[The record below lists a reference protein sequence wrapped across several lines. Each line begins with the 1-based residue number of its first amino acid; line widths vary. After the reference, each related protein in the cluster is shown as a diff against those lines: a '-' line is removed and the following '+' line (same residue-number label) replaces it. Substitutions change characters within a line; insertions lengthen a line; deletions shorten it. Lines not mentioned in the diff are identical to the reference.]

1 MGVFCLMTSCLDER
15 FENVTP
21 TPGKEV
27 LFSAYSNSGVCTK
40 TNYGGLID
48 TDADEIDDHA
58 IVNWVHGDYVT
69 VYGESCSIKQ
79 AKYSVNTNNAT
90 NLNYAI
96 SLDKTAN
103 AGVQWGEDGVS
114 DFYAVY
120 PSSESYFTSTDNGAK
135 IRTTIRSA
143 QTNYFHKDQYN
154 NWIGN
159 PYGDNLNNLTMRDAI
174 MYAYTN
180 DAVSAKNGVPQ
191 PVDLNFKPFSTV
203 LNFRFMGYDYD
214 STIGEADQT
223 TVYINKITL
232 TAPETVKI
240 AGDFDLEIKRDGS
253 AVATPTADATNVIT
267 VYPDHLPL
275 DPKKYVDFNI
285 FTIPL
290 TGLELSAD
298 WKLKIE
304 TSHGNFTCNLK
315 PKTGTNGKLAAG
327 KIHRMRIPSLS
338 VKKEGKLYP
347 NEWIKQIPRNVYLSE
362 LSVPGSW
369 YCTDANYS
377 GTTDLNTLYSKGV
390 RAFHIDCRL
399 SKTAQWLSTYSDGD
413 TDVYLACAGTEGL
426 SGIAGYGKIKEGDYV
441 LKKLQTLASLALDN
455 PQEFIVVV
463 LTIAESPFND
473 SGRIF
478 GTVKPQYVLPEI
490 QNVLNDKDV
499 QKALFKSTITSSTTV
514 NEVLGTMIVKV
525 NANCNNFTSY
535 FNGSALVS
543 TASLAQSNDG
553 DIVVGV
559 FDKMQE
565 KSISWGKTATDLT
578 FYYHQAQ
585 RTADN
590 VSGVPTFAKRKKAI
604 DDIIHKSD
612 SIYRL
617 NKHNGWFQLGV
628 GGFKKNSS
636 GSENHTVIADTLNRY
651 VNNWIV
657 KKLAAEDGLAPSPLG
672 LVLMNYPTNSN
683 YYGPT
688 LIESI
693 LKMNTRFTL
702 NRNWDAKEWPNGKPT
717 LSDGTTGDTNIG
729 GGSSTD
735 NPSTPGEGN
744 LEDGGNAF
752 N

>member
-1 MGVFCLMTSCLDER
+1 MTSCLDER

-253 AVATPTADATNVIT
+253 AVATPTAGPFAV
-267 VYPDHLPL
+267 
-275 DPKKYVDFNI
+275 
-285 FTIPL
+285 
-290 TGLELSAD
+290 GS
-298 WKLKIE
+298 
-304 TSHGNFTCNLK
+304 
-315 PKTGTNGKLAAG
+315 
-327 KIHRMRIPSLS
+327 
-338 VKKEGKLYP
+338 KE
-347 NEWIKQIPRNVYLSE
+347 V
-362 LSVPGSW
+362 
-369 YCTDANYS
+369 C
-377 GTTDLNTLYSKGV
+377 
-390 RAFHIDCRL
+390 
-399 SKTAQWLSTYSDGD
+399 
-413 TDVYLACAGTEGL
+413 
-426 SGIAGYGKIKEGDYV
+426 
-441 LKKLQTLASLALDN
+441 
-455 PQEFIVVV
+455 
-463 LTIAESPFND
+463 
-473 SGRIF
+473 
-478 GTVKPQYVLPEI
+478 
-490 QNVLNDKDV
+490 
-499 QKALFKSTITSSTTV
+499 
-514 NEVLGTMIVKV
+514 
-525 NANCNNFTSY
+525 
-535 FNGSALVS
+535 
-543 TASLAQSNDG
+543 
-553 DIVVGV
+553 
-559 FDKMQE
+559 
-565 KSISWGKTATDLT
+565 
-578 FYYHQAQ
+578 
-585 RTADN
+585 
-590 VSGVPTFAKRKKAI
+590 
-604 DDIIHKSD
+604 
-612 SIYRL
+612 
-617 NKHNGWFQLGV
+617 
-628 GGFKKNSS
+628 
-636 GSENHTVIADTLNRY
+636 
-651 VNNWIV
+651 
-657 KKLAAEDGLAPSPLG
+657 
-672 LVLMNYPTNSN
+672 
-683 YYGPT
+683 
-688 LIESI
+688 
-693 LKMNTRFTL
+693 
-702 NRNWDAKEWPNGKPT
+702 
-717 LSDGTTGDTNIG
+717 
-729 GGSSTD
+729 
-735 NPSTPGEGN
+735 
-744 LEDGGNAF
+744 
-752 N
+752 